1 MKKEKIK
8 ISWAAAAVCF
18 LLLLFG
24 VTIYSLAAFRGSIR
38 YAVHQ
43 DPLEAQ
49 RYSAYYV
56 LIAENGDNLLW
67 SSVYKGAK
75 QEGMENG
82 DACVEFFGNRLFSE
96 RTAAEKLRM
105 AIDAGVDGIILNGD
119 GSETQELVQE
129 AGEKGIP
136 VVTVLGDEAADVRQ
150 CFVGVNSYHLGQEYA
165 GRIWKLLQEME
176 EDSQIQVLLNSGDA
190 DPGKNTLFLGPAR
203 YAGGTGWK
211 GRARKG
217 NPSGDDRGGSK
228 RRFSG
233 GGGDPEADGGGAKE
247 RENPGLPK

>member
-105 AIDAGVDGIILNGD
+105 AIDAGVDGIILNGGDAGD
-119 GSETQELVQE
+119 GRTGTGGRKK
-129 AGEKGIP
+129 AFRR
-136 VVTVLGDEAADVRQ
+136 DR
-150 CFVGVNSYHLGQEYA
+150 A
-165 GRIWKLLQEME
+165 GRRGHGCAPVLCGGEQLSSGPGIRGPDLEASAGYGGKLP
-176 EDSQIQVLLNSGDA
+176 DSGA
-190 DPGKNTLFLGPAR
+190 PEFRRYGPGKKYAVSGTSG
-203 YAGGTGWK
+203 YAGGAGGK
-211 GRARKG
+211 GRKG
-217 NPSGDDRGGSK
+217 
-228 RRFSG
+228 
-233 GGGDPEADGGGAKE
+233 E
-247 RENPGLPK
+247 RAAA